1 MESNKERNLSITNV
15 IKQSSNIFLCEC
27 MADCRKTTTI
37 LDMFIK
43 LINTQSSNCVIKAL
57 ISSYKFENRLTKD

>member
-1 MESNKERNLSITNV
+1 MNKMESNKERNLSITNV

-37 LDMFIK
+37 LDMF
-43 LINTQSSNCVIKAL
+43 
-57 ISSYKFENRLTKD
+57 YKTYKYTVFELCY

>member
-27 MADCRKTTTI
+27 MAGYRKTTTI
-37 LDMFIK
+37 LDMF
-43 LINTQSSNCVIKAL
+43 
-57 ISSYKFENRLTKD
+57 YKTYKYTVFELCY